1 MEPEKVETPQAIEEA
16 GETVVTETKNQ
27 VAPKVR
33 LATVAEM
40 ATPTVKNQELPV
52 AGEKDSLLL
61 TLVTSSLLF
70 GMATSFFKKEKN

>member
-1 MEPEKVETPQAIEEA
+1 M
-16 GETVVTETKNQ
+16 
-27 VAPKVR
+27 
-33 LATVAEM
+33 AEM

-70 GMATSFFKKEKN
+70 GMAASFFKKKN